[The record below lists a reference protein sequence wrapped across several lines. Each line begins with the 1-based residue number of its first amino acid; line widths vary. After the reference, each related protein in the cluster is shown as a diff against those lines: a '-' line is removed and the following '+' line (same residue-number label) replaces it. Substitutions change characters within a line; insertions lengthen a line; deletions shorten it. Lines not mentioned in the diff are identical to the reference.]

1 MTDTFSRD
9 LWISVGAHGLIGVLM
24 FFRIFLFPSE
34 SIDLRESIRVDI
46 VGLPEKMTEPPK
58 LEPPGESTPPPQPEV
73 KKTQPVPTPKPTAP
87 TVPSP
92 KAKKDLAKSQKD
104 ILAKLNKSVKMDNAL
119 DKIKESLKKD
129 ADGKQGTK
137 IAGNTVSQGNSLTGL
152 QRLDFDRY
160 ISDVRTQVYNR
171 WNIPQWL
178 ADAGYKAQ
186 MRVMIDERG
195 YVIKKVMLRSSGNE
209 VFDGKVHEAIDSSSP
224 FPPPPDRLRGF
235 LSTNG
240 AVFNF
245 PE

>member
-1 MTDTFSRD
+1 MTDTFSRE
-9 LWISVGAHGLIGVLM
+9 LWISVGAHSLIAVFM
-24 FFRIFLFPSE
+24 FFRIFFFPAE

-58 LEPPGESTPPPQPEV
+58 LEPPGESTPPAKAEI
-73 KKTQPVPTPKPTAP
+73 KKVEPTPKAVAP

-129 ADGKQGTK
+129 SDGKQGSK

-178 ADAGYKAQ
+178 ADANFKAQ
-186 MRVMIDERG
+186 IRVIIDERG

-209 VFDGKVHEAIDSSSP
+209 VFDGKVHEAIDGSSP